1 MSEPA
6 LMAGFPP
13 PAAQQVT
20 LENWRTPPHNRWAF
34 QHVRELIA
42 TGNIWRGSSPVWQLE
57 RQPRDLMEIGFVD
70 HTGAQ
75 NDVARFLAATQ
86 ADGFLVMHQGKIA
99 TERYFGGFTEHRPH
113 ILMSV
118 SKSLTATLAGLFV
131 ARGLLDPAQPVIG
144 FMPELKGSAF
154 EDCTLQHILD
164 MTVGTDF
171 IEDYLAN
178 AGAITEYREVSGWKP
193 PSSPETAGGDLRSWL
208 TGLKKAGEHG
218 AAFHYVSPCTD
229 LLGWILERVGGR
241 PFHAMFSDMIWQPMG
256 AEFDAYITVDRLGA
270 QRTAGG
276 ICVTLRDLARFGQMM
291 LEGGHANG
299 RQIVPGAWIE
309 DSTKNYDR
317 ASWAAGES
325 SEFLPTGGY
334 RNKWWIIGNDHGA
347 YTGIGVFGQWLYVD
361 PKASTVIAVFSSQPL
376 PSDDN
381 VSIDSLRCFDAIAR
395 TLAD

>member
-1 MSEPA
+1 MTAPR
-6 LMAGFPP
+6 LMAEFPP
-13 PAAQQVT
+13 AKDAQVT

-34 QHVRELIA
+34 QHVRELIPTA
-42 TGNIWRGSSPVWQLE
+42 NIWRGPGPVWRLE
-57 RQPRDLMEIGFVD
+57 RQVRDVMPIGFTD
-70 HTGAQ
+70 HTGAE
-75 NDVARFLAATQ
+75 NSVERFLASTQ
-86 ADGFLVMHQGKIA
+86 TDGFLVLHHGRIV
-99 TERYFGGFTEHRPH
+99 TERYYGAFTEHRPH

-131 ARGLLDPAQPVIG
+131 ARGLLDPAKPVIG

-164 MTVGTDF
+164 MTVGVDF

-178 AGAITEYREVSGWKP
+178 AGAITQYREVSGWKP
-193 PSSPETAGGDLRSWL
+193 ASPENATGDLRSWL
-208 TGLKKAGEHG
+208 PNLKKQGEHG
-218 AAFHYVSPCTD
+218 AAFHYVSPATD

-256 AEFDAYITVDRLGA
+256 AEFDAYITVDRLSA

-276 ICVTLRDLARFGQMM
+276 ICVTLRDLARFGQML

-299 RQIVPGAWIE
+299 RQIVPAAWIE
-309 DSTKNYDR
+309 DTIKNHDR

-325 SEFLPTGGY
+325 IGFLPNGGY
-334 RNKWWIIGNDHGA
+334 RNKWWIIGNDHDA
-347 YTGIGVFGQWLYVD
+347 YTGIGVFGQWLYID
-361 PKASTVIAVFSSQPL
+361 PKSSVVIAVFSSQPL

-381 VSIDSLRCFDAIAR
+381 VSIDSVRCFEAIGRA
-395 TLAD
+395 LAD

>member
-1 MSEPA
+1 
-6 LMAGFPP
+6 
-13 PAAQQVT
+13 
-20 LENWRTPPHNRWAF
+20 
-34 QHVRELIA
+34 
-42 TGNIWRGSSPVWQLE
+42 
-57 RQPRDLMEIGFVD
+57 
-70 HTGAQ
+70 
-75 NDVARFLAATQ
+75 
-86 ADGFLVMHQGKIA
+86 MHHGRIV

-118 SKSLTATLAGLFV
+118 SKSLTSTLAGLFV

-171 IEDYLAN
+171 VEDYLAN

-193 PSSPETAGGDLRSWL
+193 PSSPATASGDLRSWL
-208 TGLKKAGEHG
+208 PGLKKAGEHG

-299 RQIVPGAWIE
+299 RQIVPSAWIA
-309 DSTKNYDR
+309 DTTKNFDR

-325 SEFLPTGGY
+325 AEFLPSGGY

-347 YTGIGVFGQWLYVD
+347 YTGIGVFGQWLYID

-381 VSIDSLRCFDAIAR
+381 VSIDSVRCFDAIAR
-395 TLAD
+395 ALAG